1 MPLRL
6 IQSAFIRVLKNN
18 TVTETTSPKR
28 RFFAPEVVQTSAM
41 DCGPAALKCL
51 LEGFGVS
58 ASYGR
63 LREACQTDVDGT
75 SIDTLENLA
84 NQLGLDAE
92 QIMVPLDHLLL
103 EESAALPA
111 IVVVRLPNGFTHFVV
126 AWRKLGSRWVQIMD
140 PATGRRWPTVQQFLD
155 TVYVHTFP
163 VPADAWREWAGSD
176 EFLASLRHRIE
187 RIGGSPTLI
196 ETALAD
202 TSWQGVAV
210 LDAAVRLVTAL
221 IQSGGVRAGDAAQ
234 SLLQS
239 FIRRTTGAKV
249 VTDGPIPATY
259 WSVRPVDT
267 AAEMEDMA
275 LHLRGAVL
283 VRVKGLRPEAEQAP
297 SLSPELTAAL
307 TEKPIRPEQQLWQ
320 LFKSDGLLRPA
331 LLLPAIF
338 LAALGVILEA
348 VLFRGLI
355 DLGQSL
361 GLESQRAG
369 VMTAVTLFLIGLL
382 LLQMRITAHALR
394 LGRALDMRLRIAFLE
409 KVPRLRDQYFH
420 SRPTSD
426 MAQRSHAIYKM
437 RDLPNLTAAFLR
449 NVFTLILT
457 TIGIIWLSPE
467 TAWLAVLAGAA
478 ALGFPI
484 FILPYMNERDLRVQ
498 THVGSLSR
506 FFLDSLLGLVPIRAH
521 GAERAVRR
529 EHENLLVEWGRAALS
544 LFKGVVAA
552 DAGQS
557 LLGYASAAAIIFVHL
572 NRGGDVA
579 SILLLTYWV
588 LSLPTMGQEIGLI
601 LRRYPTY
608 RNVVLRLMEPLGA
621 PEESTVNGQQP
632 TPNDQQLAANNQPTG
647 IRIAMESVNV
657 VAAGNVIL
665 QDVDLRVD
673 FGDHVAVVGP
683 SGAGKSSLAGL
694 LLGWH
699 RAADG
704 QLLVDDQPL
713 DADLLAHLRQ
723 TTAWVDPAIQLWN
736 RSFIDNLHYGIE
748 PGTGGSLPQVLE
760 QADLLNVLRKLPDG
774 LQTPL
779 GEAGGLVS
787 GGEGQRVRL
796 GRAMLRP
803 DIRLV
808 ILDEPFRGLGRE
820 QRRDMLRRARRLWR
834 EATLLCI
841 THDVSETLDF
851 ERVIVLD
858 NGRIIEDGVPAALAA
873 NPDSR
878 YRLMLDAEEQV
889 RQTLWPDDRWRRLRL
904 ENGRITEGIS

>member
-1 MPLRL
+1 MT
-6 IQSAFIRVLKNN
+6 A
-18 TVTETTSPKR
+18 TVPR
-28 RFFAPEVVQTSAM
+28 RFLAPEVVQTSAM

-103 EESAALPA
+103 DESAALPA

-126 AWRKLGSRWVQIMD
+126 AWRKLGSRLVQIMD

-155 TVYVHTFP
+155 TVYVHSFP
-163 VPADAWREWAGSD
+163 VPAAAWREWAGSD
-176 EFLASLRHRIE
+176 EFLAPLRYRIAK
-187 RIGGSPTLI
+187 IGAEPDTFI
-196 ETALAD
+196 TAALAD
-202 TSWQGVAV
+202 NRWQGVAV

-239 FIRRTTGAKV
+239 FINRTQAAGVA
-249 VTDGPIPATY
+249 TDGPIPAAY
-259 WSVRPVDT
+259 WSVRPVDV
-267 AAEMEDMA
+267 AAEESEMA

-283 VRVKGLRPEAEQAP
+283 VRVKGMQPEAEQAP
-297 SLSPELTAAL
+297 PLSPELAAAL
-307 TEKPIRPEQQLWQ
+307 TEKPIQPEQQLWQ

-338 LAALGVILEA
+338 LAALGVVLEA
-348 VLFRGLI
+348 VLFRSLI
-355 DLGQSL
+355 DLGQLL
-361 GLESQRAG
+361 GVASQRAG
-369 VMTAVTLFLIGLL
+369 VMTAVTLFLVGLL

-426 MAQRSHAIYKM
+426 MAQRSHSIYKM
-437 RDLPNLTAAFLR
+437 RDLPNLTTAFLR

-457 TIGIIWLSPE
+457 TAGIIWLSPE
-467 TAWLAVLAGAA
+467 TAWLAVLAGVA
-478 ALGFPI
+478 ALSFPV
-484 FILPYMNERDLRVQ
+484 FILPYLAERDLRVQ

-521 GAERAVRR
+521 GAERSVRR
-529 EHENLLVEWGRAALS
+529 EHESLLVEWGRAALS

-552 DAGQS
+552 DGGQS
-557 LLGYASAAAIIFVHL
+557 LLGYASAVAIIFVHL

-621 PEESTVNGQQP
+621 PEEATANNHQP
-632 TPNDQQLAANNQPTG
+632 ATNDQQLTG
-647 IRIAMESVNV
+647 VRIAMENVGV
-657 VAAGNVIL
+657 VAAGNLIL
-665 QDVDLRVD
+665 QDVDLCVEP
-673 FGDHVAVVGP
+673 GDHVAVVGP

-699 RAADG
+699 RAANG
-704 QLLVDDQPL
+704 NLLVDDRPL
-713 DADLLAHLRQ
+713 DADLLADIRQ
-723 TTAWVDPAIQLWN
+723 GTAWVDPAIQLWN
-736 RSFIDNLHYGIE
+736 RSFLDNLYYGTE
-748 PGTGGSLPQVLE
+748 AGRTGSLPQVLE
-760 QADLLNVLRKLPDG
+760 QADLLNVLRKLPNG

-803 DIRLV
+803 DVRLA

-820 QRRDMLRRARRLWR
+820 QRREMLFRARQLWR
-834 EATLLCI
+834 DATLLCI

-851 ERVIVLD
+851 ERVIVMA
-858 NGRIIEDGVPAALAA
+858 NGRIVEDGVPAALAA

-878 YRLMLDAEEQV
+878 YRAMLDAEEQV
-889 RQTLWPDDRWRRLRL
+889 RQSLWLDDGWRRLRL
-904 ENGRITEGIS
+904 ENGRITEGTS

>member
-1 MPLRL
+1 M
-6 IQSAFIRVLKNN
+6 
-18 TVTETTSPKR
+18 TEANFPKR
-28 RFFAPEVVQTSAM
+28 RFLAPEVVQTSAM
-41 DCGPAALKCL
+41 DCGPAALKSL

-75 SIDTLENLA
+75 SIDTLEILA

-92 QIMVPLDHLLL
+92 QIMLPLDHLLL
-103 EESAALPA
+103 DEAAALPA

-126 AWRKLGSRWVQIMD
+126 TWRVHGRRLVQIMD
-140 PATGRRWPTVQQFLD
+140 PATGRRWTSVQQFLD
-155 TVYVHTFP
+155 TVYQHTFP
-163 VPADAWREWAGSD
+163 VPAGAWREWAASD
-176 EFLASLRHRIE
+176 EFLMPLRRRIE
-187 RIGGSPTLI
+187 NIGANSQLFI
-196 ETALAD
+196 AAALVD
-202 TSWQGVAV
+202 DSWQGLAV

-221 IQSGGVRAGDAAQ
+221 IQSGGMRAGVATQ

-239 FIRRTTGAKV
+239 FIDKTQAAGSLS
-249 VTDGPIPATY
+249 DSPIPAAY
-259 WSVRPVDT
+259 WSVRPVEE
-267 AAEMEDMA
+267 AEDEEMA
-275 LHLRGAVL
+275 LYLRGAVL
-283 VRVKGLRPEAEQAP
+283 VRVKGLHPVAEQAP
-297 SLSPELTAAL
+297 PLSPELAAAL

-348 VLFRGLI
+348 ILFRGLI

-361 GLESQRAG
+361 GLASQRGG
-369 VMTAVTLFLIGLL
+369 VMTAVTLFLVGLL

-394 LGRALDMRLRIAFLE
+394 LGRQLDMRLRIAFLE
-409 KVPRLRDQYFH
+409 KVPRLLDQYFH
-420 SRPTSD
+420 SRPISD
-426 MAQRSHAIYKM
+426 MAQRSHVIYKM
-437 RDLPNLTAAFLR
+437 RDLPNLTTAFLR

-457 TIGIIWLSPE
+457 VVGIIWLSPE
-467 TAWLAVLAGAA
+467 TAGLAVLAGAA
-478 ALGFPI
+478 ALGFPV
-484 FILPYMNERDLRVQ
+484 FILPYMNERDLRMQ

-529 EHENLLVEWGRAALS
+529 EHEGLLVEWGRAALS
-544 LFKGVVAA
+544 LFKAVVAA
-552 DAGQS
+552 DFGQAA
-557 LLGYASAAAIIFVHL
+557 LGFASAAIIIFTHL

-621 PEESTVNGQQP
+621 PEEA
-632 TPNDQQLAANNQPTG
+632 AANNQQATVNSQQSNQLTNQPPG
-647 IRIAMESVNV
+647 IRIAMKGISV
-657 VAAGNVIL
+657 VAAGNTIL
-665 QDVDLRVD
+665 QDVDLVVEP
-673 FGDHVAVVGP
+673 GDHVAIVGS
-683 SGAGKSSLAGL
+683 SGAGKSSLVGL

-699 RAADG
+699 RAASGQFRVDERPLNADG
-704 QLLVDDQPL
+704 LTE
-713 DADLLAHLRQ
+713 LRQ

-736 RSFIDNLHYGIE
+736 RSFIDNLYYGRE
-748 PGTGGSLPQVLE
+748 SREAGSLPQVLE

-808 ILDEPFRGLGRE
+808 VLDEPFRGLGRE
-820 QRRDMLRRARRLWR
+820 QRREMLRRARRLWR
-834 EATLLCI
+834 AATLLCI

-851 ERVIVLD
+851 ARVIVLE
-858 NGRIIEDGVPAALAA
+858 NGRIIEDGIPAALAA
-873 NPDSR
+873 DPDSR
-878 YRLMLDAEEQV
+878 YRAMLDAEEQV
-889 RQTLWPDDRWRRLRL
+889 RQMLWSDAGWRRLRL
-904 ENGRITEGIS
+904 VNGRITEETS